1 MIDTICQKFTDCSSC
16 SYSQKHMFKYRSLP
30 KGMILPKERC
40 SQNTIYFMVCG
51 RVLVN
56 SEEHPDTIIEDGQ
69 FILQPIGSR
78 VEFRILEATEC
89 IIYFFESPLSLCA
102 DRFKKGTELAKDT
115 PVTPIV
121 MTMCFPLRL
130 YINGLK
136 MYLNNELRCMEF
148 LKAKQTELYFLL
160 NCYYPL
166 KEMAAFYAPIYRY
179 SKTFRYFVM
188 QNYLKVK
195 DVEGFAQ
202 LGGYSVPT
210 FRRMFKETFGE
221 PAYQW
226 MLKKKCQDI
235 HNDLTTTDMDISE
248 VCYKFGFESL
258 SNFSH
263 FCRANFGKSPRA
275 LRKESPD
282 DNVIL

>member
-1 MIDTICQKFTDCSSC
+1 MIDVICQKFTDCSSC
-16 SYSQKHMFKYRSLP
+16 AHYQKHFFKYRSFP
-30 KGMILPKERC
+30 KGMIIPKERC
-40 SQNTIYFMVCG
+40 SQNTIYFMVSG

-56 SEEHPDTIIEDGQ
+56 SEEHPNTTIQDGQ
-69 FILQPIGSR
+69 FILQPIGSK
-78 VEFRILEATEC
+78 VEFHILEATEC
-89 IIYFFESPLSLCA
+89 IIYLFETPMSICE
-102 DRFKKGTELAKDT
+102 DRFKKGLDMAKDIISPT
-115 PVTPIV
+115 SVV

-130 YINGLK
+130 YISGLK
-136 MYLNNELRCMEF
+136 MYLNNELRCIEF

-166 KEMAAFYAPIYRY
+166 KEIAVFYAPIYRY
-179 SKTFRYFVM
+179 SKTFRYFIM

-195 DVEGFAQ
+195 DVESFAK

-210 FRRMFKETFGE
+210 FRRLFKDTFNE

-226 MLKKKCQDI
+226 MMKKKCQDI
-235 HNDLTTTDMDISE
+235 LIDLTTTNMSISE
-248 VCYKFGFESL
+248 ICYKFGFESL

-275 LRKESPD
+275 IRSSKD
-282 DNVIL
+282 DSL

>member
-1 MIDTICQKFTDCSSC
+1 MIDTICQKFTDCASC
-16 SYSQKHMFKYRSLP
+16 AHSQKHLFKYRSLL
-30 KGMILPKERC
+30 KGMIFPKEKC
-40 SQNTIYFMVCG
+40 SQNTIYFIVSG

-56 SEEHPDTIIEDGQ
+56 SEEYPNTTIQDGQ

-78 VEFRILEATEC
+78 VEFRILETTEC
-89 IIYFFESPLSLCA
+89 VIYFFESPQSHCNV
-102 DRFKKGTELAKDT
+102 RFLKGTEIAKES
-115 PVTPIV
+115 PITPIV

-130 YINGLK
+130 YMSGLK
-136 MYLNNELRCMEF
+136 MYLENELRCQEF

-166 KEMAAFYAPIYRY
+166 KELAAFYAPIYRY

-188 QNYLKVK
+188 QNYLKAK
-195 DVEGFAQ
+195 DVETFAQ

-210 FRRMFKETFGE
+210 FRRLFKETFGE

-226 MLKKKCQDI
+226 MMKKKCQDI
-235 HNDLTTTDMDISE
+235 LNDLTTTEMSISE
-248 VCYKFGFESL
+248 ICYKFGFESL

-263 FCRANFGKSPRA
+263 FCRANFGKSPRSV
-275 LRKESPD
+275 RSESKNGND
-282 DNVIL
+282 KL